1 MNEIIKDV
9 IDSISQDITL
19 NEKDLDNTINNNQL
33 PYKEKIERVK
43 FLLRDISILRTSI
56 TVWQSYFQQPEPQK
70 TEENQPIE
78 TNEKDKKE

>member
-56 TVWQSYFQQPEPQK
+56 TVWQSYFQQPAR
-70 TEENQPIE
+70 
-78 TNEKDKKE
+78 